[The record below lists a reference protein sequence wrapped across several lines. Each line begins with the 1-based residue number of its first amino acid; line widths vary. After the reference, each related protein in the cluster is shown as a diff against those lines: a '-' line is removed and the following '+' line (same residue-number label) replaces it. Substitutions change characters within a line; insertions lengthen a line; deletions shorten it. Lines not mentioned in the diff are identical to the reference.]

1 MPWRRICARV
11 LRSQERRC
19 SRLLRSKAP
28 CLILDPR
35 YHIWSGVPTLGSH
48 TIPSLGGGSDSTAAK
63 PCRAAWIPYPSKP
76 LLFPAHTLLGL
87 PILGPRLTSK
97 STKNSIRSSHRQ
109 GQNGMAFQY
118 ILSFVRAH
126 TSRGCGKS
134 LPSTRE
140 KLTLRPRLLDTDDTL
155 HCGQVHGT
163 ARPWNGNK
171 EFQHLGGEK
180 CLLYRKHTNR

>member
-1 MPWRRICARV
+1 MTSMMDSESGAPLPNRMENGYNLESIYKWGGVRILILFELASSPSAFSSRGRRGGTFCARV

-63 PCRAAWIPYPSKP
+63 PCRAAWIPSPSKP

-126 TSRGCGKS
+126 TSRGCGKK
-134 LPSTRE
+134 PAV
-140 KLTLRPRLLDTDDTL
+140 DT
-155 HCGQVHGT
+155 
-163 ARPWNGNK
+163 
-171 EFQHLGGEK
+171 
-180 CLLYRKHTNR
+180 